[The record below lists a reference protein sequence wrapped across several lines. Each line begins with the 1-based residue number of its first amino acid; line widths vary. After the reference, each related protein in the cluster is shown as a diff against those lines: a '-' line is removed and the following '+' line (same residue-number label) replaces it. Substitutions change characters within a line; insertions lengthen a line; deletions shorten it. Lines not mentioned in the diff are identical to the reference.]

1 MHIACFTNQLSMTIA
16 NDDELREALD
26 EASRLIQQIQDYVGR
41 DFSKPAKVRFPRGY
55 LRTAEE
61 SRRRV
66 NFLPDTTLRSNIAYT
81 IQLADV
87 QHWILNR
94 TDLSGIAKEMVIKL
108 QMFLLG
114 TIVESVTKNH
124 LRGLC
129 GGNFAKRTQYLLD
142 NEIIDSTLK
151 TDIDW
156 LWDIRNNMH
165 LFQLG
170 DIEWSSTDYTIAN
183 HNRAVRAFRRL
194 LVALG
199 GS

>member
-1 MHIACFTNQLSMTIA
+1 MRATSRWLPIMIH
-16 NDDELREALD
+16 NDDELREAVD
-26 EASRLIQQIQDYVGR
+26 EASVLIQQIQDYVGR
-41 DFSKPAKVRFPRGY
+41 DFSKPAKLRFPRGY

-66 NFLPDTTLRSNIAYT
+66 NFLTDPTIRSNIAYT

-114 TIVESVTKNH
+114 TIIESVTKNY
-124 LRGLC
+124 LRGRC

-142 NEIIDSTLK
+142 DKLIDTALK

-156 LWDIRNNMH
+156 LWNIRNNMH
-165 LFQLG
+165 LFQLD
-170 DIEWSSTDYTIAN
+170 DIEWSSNDYTLAN
-183 HNRAVRAFRRL
+183 HNRAVRTFRRL
-194 LVALG
+194 VIALG

>member
-1 MHIACFTNQLSMTIA
+1 MTIR
-16 NDDELREALD
+16 NDDELREAVD
-26 EASRLIQQIQDYVGR
+26 EVSALIQQIQDYVGR

-55 LRTAEE
+55 LRTAAE

-66 NFLPDTTLRSNIAYT
+66 NFLADTTLRSNIAYT

-87 QHWILNR
+87 QHWILSR
-94 TDLSGIAKEMVIKL
+94 TDLSGIAREMVIKL

-114 TIVESVTKNH
+114 TIVESVTKNY
-124 LRGLC
+124 LRGRC

-142 NEIIDSTLK
+142 TGLIDSALK
-151 TDIDW
+151 ADIDW
-156 LWDIRNNMH
+156 LWNIRNNMH
-165 LFQLG
+165 LFQLDG
-170 DIEWSSTDYTIAN
+170 IEWSSTDYTLAD

-194 LVALG
+194 IVALG

>member
-1 MHIACFTNQLSMTIA
+1 
-16 NDDELREALD
+16 
-26 EASRLIQQIQDYVGR
+26 
-41 DFSKPAKVRFPRGY
+41 
-55 LRTAEE
+55 
-61 SRRRV
+61 
-66 NFLPDTTLRSNIAYT
+66 
-81 IQLADV
+81 
-87 QHWILNR
+87 
-94 TDLSGIAKEMVIKL
+94 
-108 QMFLLG
+108 MFLLG

-124 LRGLC
+124 LRGLY

-151 TDIDW
+151 TEIDW

-183 HNRAVRAFRRL
+183 QNRAVRAFRRL

>member
-1 MHIACFTNQLSMTIA
+1 MTIR
-16 NDDELREALD
+16 NDDELREAVD
-26 EASRLIQQIQDYVGR
+26 EAGALIQKIQDYVGR
-41 DFSKPAKVRFPRGY
+41 DFSRPAKVRFPRGY
-55 LRTAEE
+55 LRTAAA

-66 NFLPDTTLRSNIAYT
+66 IFLTDPTLRSNIAYT

-94 TDLSGIAKEMVIKL
+94 TDLSGMAKEMVIKL

-114 TIVESVTKNH
+114 TIVESVTKNYLH
-124 LRGLC
+124 GRC
-129 GGNFAKRTQYLLD
+129 GGNFCRRTQYLQD
-142 NEIIDSTLK
+142 NDVIDAALK
-151 TDIDW
+151 ADIDW
-156 LWDIRNNMH
+156 LWELRNNMH
-165 LFQLG
+165 LFQL
-170 DIEWSSTDYTIAN
+170 DNIEWSSTDYTVAN